1 MVFDDDDTH
10 SRSRSSSDAC
20 PTADPDTVNDEL
32 LRKVQQTYDVCVRLR
47 SNVSHCGQELMRVV
61 GLTPDGVETV
71 RRGLA
76 LSKNMLEATF
86 ESVVINCVLIFV
98 HCLRINLCR
107 ILTQACSTFE
117 EILITQQNMLKK
129 ETVVKA
135 LQAAAGPYKELE
147 VFNSEL
153 MTLHGQHVG
162 GKRRAGG
169 NRPSKGMIDDAKGKS
184 KGKGKGKATDNSKGS
199 AGESDDV
206 V

>member
-1 MVFDDDDTH
+1 MRSAEHRKEKGAIVENNAILEYNVSDHGDYLGTAAGFIEEHLMFDDDDTH
-10 SRSRSSSDAC
+10 SRGRSSSDVC
-20 PTADPDTVNDEL
+20 PTADPDTVSDEL
-32 LRKVQQTYDVCVRLR
+32 LEKVQQTYDVFARLR

-117 EILITQQNMLKK
+117 EILITQQNML
-129 ETVVKA
+129 
-135 LQAAAGPYKELE
+135 
-147 VFNSEL
+147 
-153 MTLHGQHVG
+153 
-162 GKRRAGG
+162 RR
-169 NRPSKGMIDDAKGKS
+169 RQL
-184 KGKGKGKATDNSKGS
+184 
-199 AGESDDV
+199 
-206 V
+206 

>member
-1 MVFDDDDTH
+1 M
-10 SRSRSSSDAC
+10 
-20 PTADPDTVNDEL
+20 
-32 LRKVQQTYDVCVRLR
+32 
-47 SNVSHCGQELMRVV
+47 
-61 GLTPDGVETV
+61 TPDGVETV

-129 ETVVKA
+129 ETVVKP

-153 MTLHGQHVG
+153 MTLHSQHVG
-162 GKRRAGG
+162 KRRGGG
-169 NRPSKGMIDDAKGKS
+169 NRQGKGMITDAEGKNMD
-184 KGKGKGKATDNSKGS
+184 KGKGNARANPGALPGTRTSWLTGYERRDPVTRDGWCS
-199 AGESDDV
+199 
-206 V
+206 